1 VNRSPGRSKAALI
14 IRTIRV
20 GLATVSTA
28 IMVAGCIPGVRA
40 IELSAFEPTP
50 ASPQPA
56 PILTLTGQPTATA
69 APRPSPTPTVTVA
82 AAADLPLGEIAYTIP
97 LTIRHRTA
105 RSATLFFELAAPA
118 PGSLFL
124 RPTAGGELIE
134 TPLPPDQAGH
144 LLTVDG
150 LIPGTEYEVG
160 VALQGEGETFHQPN
174 FLGRAWGPVRFHT
187 MREDGP
193 LRFGVIGDAS
203 FGDPV
208 TSALIE
214 QMAAADL
221 DFVLHAGDV
230 VDETEQGVDPFYSY
244 AWKFYTPFEPL
255 LTQMPIY
262 TVIGNHDYDSDIRW
276 GGEPFYYHA
285 FPPFPDADFP
295 GQEARATSQYYAF
308 AYGGIQFL
316 MLDSQVL
323 FGAPGRAEQ
332 AAWLAERLTDPRF
345 RATIPV
351 FHVSP
356 FSSSSVHP
364 DNSLP
369 VQYEWVPLFDAANVP
384 VVFSAHFHQYER
396 VSHQGTTYVVSGG
409 GSSITYAP
417 GEIHLESVV
426 FARRSHFV
434 LAELEGDRLV
444 LSAIA
449 VEGEAIDRVE
459 LSIQGS

>member
-1 VNRSPGRSKAALI
+1 VSIRPGTGITALI
-14 IRTIRV
+14 VGAVRT
-20 GLATVSTA
+20 GLAAASAV
-28 IMVAGCIPGVRA
+28 ILLAGCIPGVRTV
-40 IELSAFEPTP
+40 ELSAFEHIPTP
-50 ASPQPA
+50 PQSA
-56 PILTLTGQPTATA
+56 PTLPPTAQPTATA
-69 APRPSPTPTVTVA
+69 LPQPSPTPTVA
-82 AAADLPLGEIAYTIP
+82 AAADLPLGEIAYAIP

-124 RPTAGGELIE
+124 RSIAGGEVIE
-134 TPLPPDQAGH
+134 MPLDPTQAGH
-144 LLTVDG
+144 LITAGELA
-150 LIPGTEYEVG
+150 PGTDYEVG
-160 VALQGEGETFHQPN
+160 VALQGEGETYYQPN
-174 FLGRAWGPVRFHT
+174 FLGRAWGPVRFQT

-214 QMAAADL
+214 QMADANL

-230 VDETEQGVDPFYSY
+230 VDETEQGVDPFDSY
-244 AWKFYTPFEPL
+244 ARKFYTPFEPL
-255 LTQMPIY
+255 LTQMPVY

-276 GGEPFYYHA
+276 QGEPFYYHA

-295 GQEARATSQYYAF
+295 DQEARATSQYYAF
-308 AYGGIQFL
+308 AYGDIQFL

-332 AAWLAERLTDPRF
+332 ADWLAERLADPRF

-384 VVFSAHFHQYER
+384 AVFSAHFHQYER
-396 VSHQGTTYVVSGG
+396 VAHQGTTYIVSGG

-417 GEIHLESVV
+417 GEIHPESVM

-434 LAELEGDRLV
+434 LGELDGDRLA

-449 VEGEAIDRVE
+449 AGGEVIDQVE
-459 LSIQGS
+459 LLIQGS

>member
-1 VNRSPGRSKAALI
+1 MM
-14 IRTIRV
+14 
-20 GLATVSTA
+20 
-28 IMVAGCIPGVRA
+28 MV
-40 IELSAFEPTP
+40 
-50 ASPQPA
+50 
-56 PILTLTGQPTATA
+56 
-69 APRPSPTPTVTVA
+69 
-82 AAADLPLGEIAYTIP
+82 AADLPLGATAYTIP
-97 LTIRHRTA
+97 LTVHHRTA
-105 RSATLFFELAAPA
+105 HSATLFFELAAPT

-124 RPTAGGELIE
+124 RAAAGGEGFE
-134 TPLPPDQAGH
+134 TPLDPTQARH

-150 LIPGTEYEVG
+150 LTPRMEYEAS
-160 VALQGEGETFHQPN
+160 VALLDEGEAYHQPT
-174 FLGRAWGPVRFHT
+174 FLGRAWGPVRFQT
-187 MREDGP
+187 TSEDGP

-230 VDETEQGVDPFYSY
+230 VDETEQGVDPFDSY
-244 AWKFYTPFEPL
+244 ARKFYTPFEPL
-255 LTQMPIY
+255 LSRMPVY

-276 GGEPFYYHA
+276 EGEPFYYHA
-285 FPPFPDADFP
+285 FPPFPDPSFP

-308 AYGGIQFL
+308 VYRDIQFL

-323 FGAPGRAEQ
+323 FGSPGRAEQ
-332 AAWLAERLTDPRF
+332 AAWLAERLADPRF

-369 VQYEWVPLFDAANVP
+369 VQYEWVPLFEEAGVP
-384 VVFSAHFHQYER
+384 IVFSAHFHQYER
-396 VSHQGTTYVVSGG
+396 VSHLGTAYIVSGG

-417 GEIHLESVV
+417 GEPHPESVV

-434 LAELEGDRLV
+434 LAELEGDRLA

-449 VEGEAIDRVE
+449 VDGEVIDRVE
-459 LSIQGS
+459 LLIQGS